1 MQVQLICGRKTFLEG
16 NGYWLE
22 HIKLED
28 WLGCLSLVGI
38 FPYERLENCLKNK
51 QGCVIGFKNS
61 KPRVFTRDNTRLQ
74 VFFNRFKISD
84 IDQLIRALK
93 YLDLGLFWSKEFDV
107 KFSCVSI
114 RYKDTH

>member
-1 MQVQLICGRKTFLEG
+1 MTA
-16 NGYWLE
+16 
-22 HIKLED
+22 
-28 WLGCLSLVGI
+28 S
-38 FPYERLENCLKNK
+38 
-51 QGCVIGFKNS
+51 
-61 KPRVFTRDNTRLQ
+61 
-74 VFFNRFKISD
+74 FFNRFKISD